1 MSHPSTPHAQS
12 KPIKI
17 SGNESTKSSSSS
29 TASTDGGGGSS
40 ADSSERLICLTKQ
53 NTIVKAPSAVAL
65 TAAAATAAVTG
76 VGGNGSGGSSGC
88 GSGGAGS
95 TASGCS
101 DDNNVDDFHYEAIV
115 DPQNVTTKPKY
126 AYHDE
131 PHSFENSM
139 EFLEDYKNFQY
150 EVLETTV

>member
-1 MSHPSTPHAQS
+1 MSSLQSHPSTPHSQS

-29 TASTDGGGGSS
+29 TSAESS
-40 ADSSERLICLTKQ
+40 ADSTDRLILTKQ
-53 NTIVKAPSAVAL
+53 NTIIKAG
-65 TAAAATAAVTG
+65 TT
-76 VGGNGSGGSSGC
+76 SS
-88 GSGGAGS
+88 
-95 TASGCS
+95 S
-101 DDNNVDDFHYEAIV
+101 DDNADDFHYEAIV
-115 DPQNVTTKPKY
+115 DPNVSKPKY

-131 PHSFENSM
+131 AHSFENSM

>member
-1 MSHPSTPHAQS
+1 MTHHSHPTTPHAQS

-29 TASTDGGGGSS
+29 TSAESS
-40 ADSSERLICLTKQ
+40 ADSTERLILTKQ
-53 NTIVKAPSAVAL
+53 NTIVKA
-65 TAAAATAAVTG
+65 G
-76 VGGNGSGGSSGC
+76 
-88 GSGGAGS
+88 
-95 TASGCS
+95 TASASASGS
-101 DDNNVDDFHYEAIV
+101 DDNADDFHYEAIV
-115 DPQNVTTKPKY
+115 DPNVTKPKY

>member
-1 MSHPSTPHAQS
+1 MKTEQGQQTPSSTGSHQSHIIHHSRPTTPHTQP

-29 TASTDGGGGSS
+29 TSAESS
-40 ADSSERLICLTKQ
+40 ADSNERLILTKP
-53 NTIVKAPSAVAL
+53 NAVDKA
-65 TAAAATAAVTG
+65 
-76 VGGNGSGGSSGC
+76 SG
-88 GSGGAGS
+88 
-95 TASGCS
+95 TASGS
-101 DDNNVDDFHYEAIV
+101 DDNGEVFHYEAIV
-115 DPQNVTTKPKY
+115 DPNVTKPKY

-139 EFLEDYKNFQY
+139 EYLEDYKNFQY

>member
-40 ADSSERLICLTKQ
+40 ADSSERLILLTKQ

-65 TAAAATAAVTG
+65 AATATV
-76 VGGNGSGGSSGC
+76 VSGNGSGGSSGC